1 MTINTLASAIYND
14 VVSGLSGMNVNPN
27 MSLEQLE
34 DECVEM
40 RAAVIKEYYLKG
52 LLKPKDFM
60 IAINCVD
67 VDCEDPSKCCANP
80 SGKSQLH
87 FEIPILLEDLG
98 DDAIFYIGSTDRQNA
113 YKVYTNPVSMKYNKY
128 KRRGGDKPYVYIEK
142 TPNENNMY
150 DGWVFNAPY
159 VKRLTVI
166 GVFKDLRQLE
176 EFNCCNNPEFTD
188 FGSISMEVKDRLT
201 RKKLQ
206 YYRQYIQQPHQTD
219 GLPR

>member
-1 MTINTLASAIYND
+1 MTISSLASAIYND

-34 DECVEM
+34 DECAEM

-52 LLKPKDFM
+52 LLKPSDFTV
-60 IAINCVD
+60 AINCVD
-67 VDCEDPSKCCANP
+67 VDCEDRSKCCANP
-80 SGKSQLH
+80 SGKMAAH
-87 FEIPILLEDLG
+87 FEIPQLMDDLG
-98 DDAIFYIGSTDRQNA
+98 DSAILYIGSTDRENSF
-113 YKVYTNPVSMKYNKY
+113 KVYTNPISMKYNKY
-128 KRRGGDKPYVYIEK
+128 KRRGADKPYVYIEK
-142 TPNENNMY
+142 TPNEHNMF
-150 DGWVFNAPY
+150 DGWVFNAPF

-188 FGSISMEVKDRLT
+188 FGSISIEVKDRLT